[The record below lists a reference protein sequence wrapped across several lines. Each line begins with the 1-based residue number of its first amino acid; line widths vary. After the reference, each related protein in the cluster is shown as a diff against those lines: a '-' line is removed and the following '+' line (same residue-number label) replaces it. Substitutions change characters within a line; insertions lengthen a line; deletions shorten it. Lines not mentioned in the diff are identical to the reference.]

1 MGAAESV
8 LATTA
13 VDAAPPSIE
22 GLGAAVLRELGPLV
36 GRIDREGLYPGDA
49 LRALGRHGVYDRH
62 LAGVA
67 ADRRCDLVA
76 AIDAITTVGETCG
89 ASAFMAWC
97 QGAAGWYVE
106 HGESPVLRAQLLPK
120 LARGEV
126 LGGTGM
132 SNPMKYFASIERL
145 ALSGRRVDGGFVVGG
160 RLPWVSNLG
169 PGHVFG
175 SAFRVDEPGTG
186 GSREVMAM
194 FDCDWPGLTLA
205 PVPPFLAM
213 DGTGTWACE
222 LADVFVPDAWVL
234 ADPIGPYLRRIRNGF
249 VLLQLGIGAGII
261 KGCIDAMRESN
272 LRLAHVN
279 AFLEDGP
286 DELEDALA
294 RLRERAGELAGRV
307 LDPSDATFADV
318 LTVRLLASELTLRAT
333 QSAMLHAGALGY
345 SMGSPVQRRLREGWF
360 VAIVTPAIK
369 HLRKEI
375 DRLYA
380 LGAVS

>member
-1 MGAAESV
+1 MGAAEPL
-8 LATTA
+8 LAS
-13 VDAAPPSIE
+13 DAATID

-36 GRIDREGLYPGDA
+36 GRVDREGLYPGDA
-49 LRALGRHGVYDRH
+49 LRAFGRLRAYDRH
-62 LAGVA
+62 LASLNA
-67 ADRRCDLVA
+67 ERRCDLVG
-76 AIDAITTVGETCG
+76 AIDAITVVGETCG

-97 QGAAGWYVE
+97 QDAAGWYVE
-106 HGESPVLRAQLLPK
+106 HGGSETLRTQLLPK

-145 ALSGRRVDGGFVVGG
+145 ALSGRRVAGGFVVNG

-169 PGHVFG
+169 HGHVFG
-175 SAFRVDEPGTG
+175 SAFRVDEG
-186 GSREVMAM
+186 GAAGGREVMAM

-222 LADVFVPDAWVL
+222 LVDVFVPDAHVL

-249 VLLQLGIGAGII
+249 VLLQVGIGAGII

-279 AFLEDGP
+279 EFLEDGP
-286 DELEDALA
+286 DEIEDALLRLHA
-294 RLRERAGELAGRV
+294 RVGELGQRV
-307 LDPSDATFADV
+307 LDPSDQAFADV
-318 LTVRLLASELTLRAT
+318 LTARLVASELTLRAT

-375 DRLYA
+375 DRLHSI
-380 LGAVS
+380 GAVS